1 MPRLRTT
8 NKVSDPSFNMAGKVA
23 LITGGAAGIGASI
36 AETFIAKG
44 ARVGLVDVNG
54 EAAERRTAALGDAA
68 RSFRCDVTQ
77 PAAVTATV
85 DAALDAFGRIHV
97 LVNSAGVVMLE
108 RAEDLSAESWETT
121 LSVNLTGTFL
131 VCQAVGRHM
140 LQAGGGKIINL
151 ASQAAS
157 VALDEHAAY
166 CASKA
171 GVIGLTKVLA
181 SEWGGRGITV
191 NTISPTVVL
200 TELGKKAWAGP
211 KGDAFRALIP
221 TGRFAEPEEIAAA
234 ALFLASDNADMVN
247 GADLRIDGGYTVR

>member
-1 MPRLRTT
+1 M
-8 NKVSDPSFNMAGKVA
+8 SDPSFNMAGKVA

-54 EAAERRTAALGDAA
+54 EAAERRAAALGDAA